1 MADLSGATSVGG
13 VIVPIGLDLAH
24 LQGDAGKARQI
35 LDQLD
40 KGASGGG
47 TTRAVPIKFASV
59 QETTQEFTKVLRPLQ
74 PVAEQEGEKIGRK
87 LSEGIAKGHEGHSA
101 LARKNLLSARGLEGL
116 GVGGSATA
124 AFGLIEAMKI
134 AGDIA
139 EAQQITGQRI
149 LDKAVSVGSSYSP
162 DAGARQAAE
171 SMAESQRYEKVLGA
185 IEGIPLVGNLFK
197 IGLAGVHAD
206 LQDEQLIDQRSMQAS
221 QMTHDRGVA
230 GAVEWKE
237 FQGDRAGAAAA
248 RRYEEELAKD
258 ASLLDTKKKA
268 FGLWAEKNLYGARTE
283 DASAAAE
290 KIYGSQLDAY
300 NQRASRNRAMNR
312 RDEDVQNA
320 GRAEVVVQGEAA
332 KIRGAAIGTDSL
344 NQLKEN
350 QRAAAKIVDAQTA
363 KIFAQTPDA
372 QLYDTM
378 EARRQEKAEQEKKDS
393 EAVKQKIIADRLQI
407 TEAVTQ
413 GDAAQLQSH
422 HRLYEA
428 TLLLSKKADA
438 DELTKLRA
446 SHAIPGVIAA
456 TEHRQMMAAIA
467 KSEEHAETIQLDI
480 DSSIV
485 GTKAANLRAQRQDYA
500 ASVIERENQQFQV
513 LTKMDHGDPDSE
525 FGRQAIDARRQ
536 KAEEFSAQNRQADIA
551 HTRDL
556 YEKAQGIKAGTDAAL
571 YERADE
577 PGAAQIRKLRES
589 ARSAVENAPPEL
601 REAFRNEQHQ
611 ILEAERHRL
620 FDPHSGGY
628 AAMGSSYFLPGD
640 PLRAGQ
646 QARDRA
652 DEQKELDN
660 ANQDI
665 DNAGSVPKD
674 VASLVD
680 LMQQLL
686 NKATGF
692 VQN

>member
-40 KGASGGG
+40 KGAAGGG
-47 TTRAVPIKFASV
+47 TTRTVPIKFASV

-185 IEGIPLVGNLFK
+185 IEGIPIVGNLFK

-248 RRYEEELAKD
+248 RRDEELAKD

-268 FGLWAEKNLYGARTE
+268 FGLWAQKNLYGARTE
-283 DASAAAE
+283 DVEAAAE

-300 NQRASRNRAMNR
+300 NQRASRNRTMNR
-312 RDEDVQNA
+312 RDEDVQIA

-350 QRAAAKIVDAQTA
+350 QRAAAKVFDAQTA

-378 EARRQEKAEQEKKDS
+378 EARRQERAEQEKKDS
-393 EAVKQKIIADRLQI
+393 EAVKQKIIADRMQI

-422 HRLYEA
+422 HQLYAA
-428 TLLLSKKADA
+428 TLALAKNA
-438 DELTKLRA
+438 DEAELTRLRA
-446 SHAIPGVIAA
+446 AHADPDVIAA
-456 TEHRQMMAAIA
+456 TEERQRKVADAKKTEHDFDVAQGIGASQSAIGGA
-467 KSEEHAETIQLDI
+467 I
-480 DSSIV
+480 
-485 GTKAANLRAQRQDYA
+485 LRSQRQDWA
-500 ASVIERENQQFQV
+500 ATVLERNAQQQRE
-513 LTKMDHGDPDSE
+513 LDKMDPDSAEKGWKQNE
-525 FGRQAIDARRQ
+525 FTAR
-536 KAEEFSAQNRQADIA
+536 NLQADIA
-551 HTRDL
+551 HKFEL
-556 YEKAQGIKAGTDAAL
+556 SEKAQGIQAGTDAAL
-571 YERADE
+571 YERKEE
-577 PGAAQIRKLRES
+577 PGAAQVRKLRES
-589 ARSAVENAPPEL
+589 ARSAVENAAPEL
-601 REAFRNEQHQ
+601 REAVRNEQRQ
-611 ILEAERHRL
+611 ILENERHKL

-628 AAMGSSYFLPGD
+628 AAMESSYFLPGD

-652 DEQKELDN
+652 DEQNELDA

-665 DNAGSVPKD
+665 NNAGSVPKD
-674 VASLVD
+674 VAALVE
-680 LMQQLL
+680 LMQKLL
-686 NKATGF
+686 DKATGF